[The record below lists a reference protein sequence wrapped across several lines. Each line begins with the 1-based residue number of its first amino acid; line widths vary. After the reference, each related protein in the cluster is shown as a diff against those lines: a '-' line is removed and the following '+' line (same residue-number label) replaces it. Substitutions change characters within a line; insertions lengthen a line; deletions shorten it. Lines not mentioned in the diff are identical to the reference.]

1 MKILKKK
8 LFFRILF
15 FFIPLIFLIY
25 ILSIYFLIRLNANKD
40 EAQIADIIVVFGA
53 AQYNG
58 QPSPVFKARL
68 DHSINLFKKKFAKQ
82 ILTTG
87 GHGLDL
93 YFSEAEVGKSY
104 LIKQNIPKGS
114 IFTETKGLSTLESV
128 EKILIFLEIHKMDRV
143 IAVSDGFHLF
153 RIKKIFYDNQ
163 IIAFGSPALN
173 SPIEAN
179 YKRRFWSSLREV
191 GGFTVYC
198 AKQQLDQVISYF
210 IPQIH

>member
-1 MKILKKK
+1 MKTLRKK
-8 LFFRILF
+8 LFFRIIIF
-15 FFIPLIFLIY
+15 CIPLIFLIY
-25 ILSIYFLIRLNANKD
+25 ILSVYFLIRLNANKD
-40 EAQIADIIVVFGA
+40 EAQKADIIVVFGA

-68 DHSINLFKKKFAKQ
+68 DHSINLFNQNFSNQ

-87 GHGLDL
+87 GHGADL
-93 YFSEAEVGKSY
+93 NFSEAEVGKSY

-191 GGFTVYC
+191 GGFTVYFS
-198 AKQQLDQVISYF
+198 KQQLDQAISYF
-210 IPQIH
+210 IP

>member
-1 MKILKKK
+1 MKTLRKK
-8 LFFRILF
+8 LFFRIIF
-15 FFIPLIFLIY
+15 FCIPLIFLIY
-25 ILSIYFLIRLNANKD
+25 ILSVYFLIRLNANKD
-40 EAQIADIIVVFGA
+40 EAQKADIIVVFGA

-68 DHSINLFKKKFAKQ
+68 DHSINLFNQNFSNQ

-87 GHGLDL
+87 GHGADL
-93 YFSEAEVGKSY
+93 NFSEAEVGKSY

-179 YKRRFWSSLREV
+179 YKRRLWSSLREV
-191 GGFTVYC
+191 GGFTVYFS
-198 AKQQLDQVISYF
+198 KQQLDQAISYF
-210 IPQIH
+210 IP

>member
-1 MKILKKK
+1 MKTLKKK
-8 LFFRILF
+8 SFFRIIF
-15 FFIPLIFLIY
+15 FCIPLIFLIY
-25 ILSIYFLIRLNANKD
+25 ILSVYFLIRLNANKD
-40 EAQIADIIVVFGA
+40 EAQKADIIVVFGA

-68 DHSINLFKKKFAKQ
+68 DHSINLFNQNFSNQ

-87 GHGLDL
+87 GHGADL
-93 YFSEAEVGKSY
+93 HFSEAEVGKNY
-104 LIKQNIPKGS
+104 LIKQNIPKDS

-128 EKILIFLEIHKMDRV
+128 EKILSVLEIHKMDRV

-191 GGFTVYC
+191 GGFTVYF
-198 AKQQLDQVISYF
+198 AKQQLDQAISYF
-210 IPQIH
+210 IP

>member
-1 MKILKKK
+1 MKTLKKK
-8 LFFRILF
+8 LFFRIIF
-15 FFIPLIFLIY
+15 FCIPLIFLIY

-40 EAQIADIIVVFGA
+40 EAQKADIIVVFGA

-68 DHSINLFKKKFAKQ
+68 DHSINLFNQNFSNQ

-87 GHGLDL
+87 GHGADL
-93 YFSEAEVGKSY
+93 HFSEAEVGKNY
-104 LIKQNIPKGS
+104 LIKQNIPKDS

-128 EKILIFLEIHKMDRV
+128 EKILSVLEIHKMDRV

-179 YKRRFWSSLREV
+179 YKRRFWSSFREV
-191 GGFTVYC
+191 GGFTVYF
-198 AKQQLDQVISYF
+198 AEQQLDQALSYL
-210 IPQIH
+210 IP